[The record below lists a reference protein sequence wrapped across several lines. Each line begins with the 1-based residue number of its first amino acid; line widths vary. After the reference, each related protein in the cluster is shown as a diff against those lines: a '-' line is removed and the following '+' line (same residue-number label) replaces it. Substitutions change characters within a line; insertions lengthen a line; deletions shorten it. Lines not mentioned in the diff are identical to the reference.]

1 MANTEDA
8 VREQLMNVIDPEMFV
23 NIVDLGLVYAIH
35 LEERPDRST
44 DVNIEMTLTSPM
56 CPSAP
61 QLIEGCKGVLSQLEE
76 VNDVEVKIVL
86 NPPWSPDRMTEEAR
100 DQLGI
105 F

>member
-1 MANTEDA
+1 MAITEDA
-8 VREQLMNVIDPEMFV
+8 IREQLMNVIDPEMFV
-23 NIVDLGLVYAIH
+23 NIVDLGLVYAIY
-35 LEERPDRST
+35 LKECPDRTT
-44 DVNIEMTLTSPM
+44 DVDIEMTLTSPM

-61 QLIEGCKGVLSQLEE
+61 QLIAGCKGVLGRLPE

-100 DQLGI
+100 DELGI